1 MSESSKNPPGE
12 GINRST
18 EDVDQEFYQFLTSDS
33 ETLLRT
39 GIRLARKKELI
50 LQELLDRGDI
60 S

>member
-1 MSESSKNPPGE
+1 MSKSNNPPGE

-18 EDVDQEFYQFLTSDS
+18 EDVEQEFYVLLKQDS
-33 ETLLRT
+33 TTLLKT